1 MTRKAPVDDPGDEA
15 LAISAPKDTAAGIP
29 AVVSS
34 LRLANDQMGVRR
46 SMLAL
51 LSVNKNS
58 GFDCPGCAWPE
69 PSGSRHIAEFC
80 ENGAK
85 AVAEEATLRRVAREL
100 FARHS
105 VSELAE
111 KSDYWLG
118 QQGRLTEPMV
128 LRPGATHY
136 EPIGWDDAFRLVADE
151 LAGLDSPDQ
160 AAFYTSGRTSNEA
173 AFLYQLF
180 ARRLGTNNLPDCSNM
195 CHESSGMAL
204 TETIGIGKG
213 SVTLDD
219 LYQADLIMV
228 VGQNPGTNHP
238 RMLSALERA
247 KRGGARIVSVN
258 PLPEAGLQRFKN
270 PQKASGVLGGG
281 TSLSDQ
287 MLRIRV
293 NGDLA
298 LFQYLGRE
306 LLRAEERNPG
316 TVLDREFIDG
326 YTEGFDAYAE
336 HLNALSDAD
345 VAEATGLTEDEL
357 RRTVEIVL
365 GAKRVI
371 VCWAMGLTQH
381 RNSVPTIREVVN
393 FLLLRGNIG
402 RPGAGVCPVRGHS
415 NVQGDRTMGIY
426 EKPPAAFLDALG
438 AEFGFEPPRDH
449 GHDVVDTI
457 RAMRDGRVRVFF
469 AMGGNFVSASPD
481 TAVTEA
487 ALRGTALTVHV
498 STKLNRSHVVTGDRA
513 LILPTLGRTEA
524 DHQESG
530 PQAVSVE
537 DSMSQVHLSRG
548 RIKPA
553 SDHLRSEV
561 SIVTG
566 LAEAVFGDDPH
577 VPWSALVTDYDQI
590 RDRIARVIPGFSD
603 YNRRVREPDGFT
615 LPHPPRDERRF
626 NTPSGRALFTAN
638 RLEVLRVPQG
648 RLILQTLRSHDQ
660 YNTTIYGLDD
670 RYRGIHAGRRV
681 VLVHPDDIAQLGLA
695 DGQMIDLVSEWRD
708 GVERRAPGFRVVAY
722 QTARGCCAAY
732 FPETNVLVP
741 LDSTAEGSNTPTSKS
756 VIVRLEPRVADSAE
770 DSATEVSSP
779 LA

>member
-15 LAISAPKDTAAGIP
+15 LTISAPKDTAAGIP

-34 LRLANDQMGVRR
+34 LRLANDQMGARR
-46 SMLAL
+46 SLLTLLA
-51 LSVNKNS
+51 VNKGT

-69 PSGSRHIAEFC
+69 PSGGRHIAEFC

-85 AVAEEATLRRVAREL
+85 AVAEEGTVRRVTRDF
-100 FARHS
+100 FALHS

-136 EPIGWDDAFRLVADE
+136 EPISWDDAFRIVADE
-151 LAGLDSPDQ
+151 LVALDSPDA

-195 CHESSGMAL
+195 CHESSGTAL
-204 TETIGIGKG
+204 NETIGIGKG
-213 SVTLDD
+213 SVTLED
-219 LYQADLIMV
+219 LYEADLIMV

-247 KRGGARIVSVN
+247 KRSGARIVSVN

-270 PQKASGVLGGG
+270 PQKASGVIGGG
-281 TSLSDQ
+281 TALSDQ

-306 LLRAEERNPG
+306 LLRAEKRNPG
-316 TVLDREFIDG
+316 SVLDREFIDG
-326 YTEGFDAYAE
+326 HTEGFDAYAS
-336 HLNALSDAD
+336 HLEALSDAD

-365 GAKRVI
+365 GAKRII

-393 FLLLRGNIG
+393 FLLLGGNIG

-415 NVQGDRTMGIY
+415 NVQGDRTMGIF

-438 AEFGFEPPRDH
+438 AEFGFEPPREH

-487 ALRGTALTVHV
+487 ALRGTTLTVHV
-498 STKLNRSHVVTGDRA
+498 STKLNRSHVVTGERA
-513 LILPTLGRTEA
+513 LILPTLGRTEL
-524 DHQESG
+524 DRQESG

-548 RIKPA
+548 RMKPA
-553 SDHLRSEV
+553 SDHLLSEV
-561 SIVTG
+561 AIAAG

-577 VPWSALVTDYDQI
+577 VPWRALVTDYDHI

-603 YNRRVREPDGFT
+603 YNRRVRERDGFT

-626 NTPSGRALFTAN
+626 NTPSGHALFTAN
-638 RLEVLRVPQG
+638 RLEVLRVPKG

-670 RYRGIHAGRRV
+670 RYRGIHGGRRV
-681 VLVHPDDIAQLGLA
+681 VLVHPDDIAQLGLT
-695 DGQMIDLVSEWRD
+695 DGEMVDLVSEWRD
-708 GVERRAPGFRVVAY
+708 GIERRAPGFRIVAY

-756 VIVRLEPRVADSAE
+756 VVVRFEHRVAAPDDAVKES
-770 DSATEVSSP
+770 V
-779 LA
+779 